1 MIERTESGV
10 RLHLYVQ
17 PGGKKSEVLG
27 EHDGALKVRIQARP
41 VEGQANAAIVD
52 FVAKTFGV
60 SRSKV
65 NLIRGE
71 KSRQKVVE
79 ITGLTLGEARAVVQG
94 LVGRPSP

>member
-1 MIERTESGV
+1 MIEGTESGV

-17 PGGKKSEVLG
+17 PGGKMSEVLG

>member
-1 MIERTESGV
+1 M
-10 RLHLYVQ
+10 Q

>member
-1 MIERTESGV
+1 MIEGTESGV